1 MSGSFSD
8 MVLDKQ
14 RHRLDWWLVPLAKA
28 LRSIHPNV
36 FTWWSLVAA
45 FAGGYAFY
53 RSSAEEPL
61 WLVVA
66 WAMVLL
72 NSVLDLLD
80 GKVATMTGKTSL
92 KGDYLDHAIDRFS
105 DVLFIGGI
113 ALSSWVSAE
122 VGLLAVA
129 FTLLTSYLGTQAQAV
144 GIGRN
149 YGGLLGRADRM
160 VMMLVVPLVTYFL
173 VTRLDFTDFNLF
185 GWSFTLPGW
194 MLVYFA
200 AVGLVTTIQRFV
212 GGLRAF
218 NKDGGIT
225 R

>member
-1 MSGSFSD
+1 

-14 RHRLDWWLVPLAKA
+14 RHRLDWWLVPLAKV
-28 LRSIHPNV
+28 LRNIHPNV

-45 FAGGYAFY
+45 LAGGYAFY
-53 RSSAEEPL
+53 RSSPAEPM
-61 WLVVA
+61 WLLLG
-66 WAMVLL
+66 WAMVLI

-113 ALSSWVSAE
+113 ALSDWVSTELGMFAI
-122 VGLLAVA
+122 V

-160 VMMLVVPLVTYFL
+160 VMMLVIPVVTYFL
-173 VTRLDFTDFNLF
+173 ATRGDFTDINLGGF
-185 GWSFTLPGW
+185 SNTLLGW
-194 MLVYFA
+194 MLFYFA
-200 AVGLVTTIQRFV
+200 VVGFITTIQRFA

-218 NKDGGIT
+218 NKDGGLDPQ
-225 R
+225 